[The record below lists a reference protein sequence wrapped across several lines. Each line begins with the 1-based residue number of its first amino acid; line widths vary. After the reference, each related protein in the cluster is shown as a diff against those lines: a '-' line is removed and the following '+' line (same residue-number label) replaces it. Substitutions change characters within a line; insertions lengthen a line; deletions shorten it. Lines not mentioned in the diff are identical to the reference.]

1 MAKKTVILYDF
12 YNTLEED
19 YVFLNNM
26 QVVAKVILDKSL
38 VIDVEK
44 IDLEEVTANK
54 YSLAEEQKT
63 NLKIIAGT
71 F

>member
-1 MAKKTVILYDF
+1 
-12 YNTLEED
+12 
-19 YVFLNNM
+19 M